1 MTMFVKII
9 GGNAPGPTGKE
20 PFARKLRRL
29 YGNYGR
35 LVAVLFVLA
44 AVYHLPA
51 QAADSATVI
60 FSLNFPGSDPESYM
74 ISVDSDGHARYES
87 VAKISSESDD
97 RENYQTTFQFS
108 PGTRARIFALAAQ
121 AHYFAGKIDSGN
133 HKIAFTGTKKL
144 AYRDA
149 GRNNSSEFNYSG
161 VSAVQQLTVLFQGVA
176 ATMEF
181 GRRLSY
187 YHRYQKLALD
197 DELKQM
203 EQQARDNQLAE
214 LHAIEPVLHEIFED
228 SSVLNVVRA
237 RAQELIEMSK
247 KDEVGMKPAQ

>member
-1 MTMFVKII
+1 MFVKII
-9 GGNAPGPTGKE
+9 RGNAPGPRGIE
-20 PFARKLRRL
+20 PFARKPLRL
-29 YGNYGR
+29 CGNYGCWVAFFFA
-35 LVAVLFVLA
+35 LVAAF
-44 AVYHLPA
+44 HLPA
-51 QAADSATVI
+51 QAGDSATVT
-60 FSLNFPGSDPESYM
+60 FTLNFPGSDPESYM
-74 ISVDSDGHARYES
+74 ISVDSDGRAKYES

-144 AYRDA
+144 TYKDA
-149 GRNNSSEFNYSG
+149 ARNNSSEFNYSG

-214 LHAIEPVLHEIFED
+214 LQAIEPVLHEIFED

-247 KDEVGMKPAQ
+247 KEDSVGTKPAQ